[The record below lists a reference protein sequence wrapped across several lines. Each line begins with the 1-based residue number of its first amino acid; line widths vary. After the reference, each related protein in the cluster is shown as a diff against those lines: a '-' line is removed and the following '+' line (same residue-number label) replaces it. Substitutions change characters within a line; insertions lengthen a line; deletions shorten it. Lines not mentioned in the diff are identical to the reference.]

1 VASIHGKTVA
11 FDGQSLTIQDV
22 VAIARGGARVTI
34 ASDARERVNASRR
47 AIETALASGR
57 PTYGINTGF
66 GRLSEVAIAPDQL
79 QQLQLNLILSHAA
92 AVGPELDRDVVR
104 AAMALR
110 VNALCR
116 GESGIRLEVLDLL
129 CACLNYGIT
138 PVVPSQG
145 SLGASGDL
153 APLAHIALV
162 LLGRGQAE
170 TADGRRLQ
178 GAAALASAGLTPVV
192 LAAKEGL
199 ALINGTQVMTA
210 VGSLA
215 THDAWQVIA
224 AANAAAALTMEAL
237 NGKRD
242 AMDPRIHA
250 ARPHPGQVAVAR
262 EMLRLLDGSQLTRGH
277 GEGRVQDAY
286 SLRCVPQ
293 VHGAATDALG
303 YATDVITRELNATT
317 DNPLVFLDDGDAPPG
332 DRGTGIGGGCDVISG
347 GNFHGQP
354 VSIAMDLAAIAM
366 STIAN
371 ISERRTE
378 RLVNPDLSGLPAFLT
393 RSGGLESGLMI
404 AQYTAAS
411 LASENK
417 ILASPASVDTIPSS
431 ANQEDHVS
439 MGTTAARKLARVVS
453 QTRQVVAIEL
463 LAGAQALDLRA
474 ELDGITAIAAALG
487 RSTSRLYQLIRSAVP
502 AMAADR
508 ELSPD
513 IIALDALIARGTVG
527 RAIADC

>member
-1 VASIHGKTVA
+1 MATIHGKAVA

-22 VAIARGGARVTI
+22 VAIARAGASVTI
-34 ASDARERVNASRR
+34 APVARERVDSSRR

-199 ALINGTQVMTA
+199 ALINVTQVMTA

-215 THDAWQVIA
+215 MHDAWQVIA

-242 AMDPRIHA
+242 AMESRPR
-250 ARPHPGQVAVAR
+250 
-262 EMLRLLDGSQLTRGH
+262 
-277 GEGRVQDAY
+277 
-286 SLRCVPQ
+286 
-293 VHGAATDALG
+293 
-303 YATDVITRELNATT
+303 
-317 DNPLVFLDDGDAPPG
+317 
-332 DRGTGIGGGCDVISG
+332 
-347 GNFHGQP
+347 
-354 VSIAMDLAAIAM
+354 
-366 STIAN
+366 
-371 ISERRTE
+371 
-378 RLVNPDLSGLPAFLT
+378 
-393 RSGGLESGLMI
+393 
-404 AQYTAAS
+404 
-411 LASENK
+411 
-417 ILASPASVDTIPSS
+417 
-431 ANQEDHVS
+431 
-439 MGTTAARKLARVVS
+439 
-453 QTRQVVAIEL
+453 
-463 LAGAQALDLRA
+463 
-474 ELDGITAIAAALG
+474 
-487 RSTSRLYQLIRSAVP
+487 
-502 AMAADR
+502 
-508 ELSPD
+508 
-513 IIALDALIARGTVG
+513 
-527 RAIADC
+527 